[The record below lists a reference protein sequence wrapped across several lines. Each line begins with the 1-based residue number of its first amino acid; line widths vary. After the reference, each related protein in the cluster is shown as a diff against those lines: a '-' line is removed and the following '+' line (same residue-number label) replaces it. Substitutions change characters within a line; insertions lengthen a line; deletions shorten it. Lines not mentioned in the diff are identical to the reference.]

1 MGHGFKGDAGHYH
14 SITENLPALTSS
26 YSYRNGYFGVKGQ
39 GREFIRNITS
49 NDPASTSQN
58 FYDKAAYG
66 GIERQM
72 NNGKGVYTKMKDGSI
87 LSYRQISTSDGSP
100 AVEINIRGS
109 TDHGTVKYQKIHF
122 VKGS

>member
-1 MGHGFKGDAGHYH
+1 M
-14 SITENLPALTSS
+14 E
-26 YSYRNGYFGVKGQ
+26 
-39 GREFIRNITS
+39 E
-49 NDPASTSQN
+49 
-58 FYDKAAYG
+58 
-66 GIERQM
+66 M